1 MLYSLLKKY
10 LFSLD
15 AEDAH
20 EKVCKI
26 LKMLS
31 SSPFLC
37 RLIDSQLKPFKGI
50 RSNHK
55 R

>member
-20 EKVCKI
+20 EKVCQI
-26 LKMLS
+26 LRTLS
-31 SSPFLC
+31 KSSFLC
-37 RLIDSQLKPFKGI
+37 SLIHSQWGY
-50 RSNHK
+50 
-55 R
+55 